1 MKKLLSSIL
10 LFIPILVFGQIQ
22 TVKPAGKYQTSFAI
36 VIDRK
41 TYDAVKPSV
50 ELYRDMLLKEGLGA
64 YILIDDKNDAD
75 IIRQTLQSMYRG
87 TPKLEGCVLIGDV
100 PVVMVRDAQ
109 HLSSAFKMDQN
120 MKWERSSIPSDRFY
134 DDFSLKF
141 KFIKNDENDPLLHY
155 YSLQANSAMR
165 LQSNIYSARIKAPE
179 RQNGG
184 QNKYELIDAYLRK
197 VVAERNTTN
206 KVDNLMMFR
215 GHGYNSEA
223 LEAWSGEQISLREQ
237 LPELFKA
244 GSKAKFLAYESKFP
258 YKFDLLSE
266 VQREDLDIALFHEH
280 GGEDIQYINAYPLA
294 NSPQEN
300 IESIKYYVRSK
311 IRTGVKRKNN
321 KDELIDYYAKYLN
334 IPRDWCLDNDS
345 LANVDSLT
353 EHNMDIYLDDIYSAR
368 PNARFVMF
376 DACYNGAFNNKEYIA
391 AAYIFGEGKTIVA
404 LGNSVN
410 SLQDKFP
417 DELIGLLGQGV
428 RVGLWAKHINYLET
442 HLLGDPTFRFAPT
455 DKDLN
460 LNREIV
466 LKESDSAYWLSLL
479 NSKHADVQALALK
492 KLCESN
498 YNGIA
503 GILKDTYF
511 KSEFGAV
518 RMECVRL
525 LSTIDNEDFITVL
538 QASVDDPYELIR
550 RLGMEYIGKNG
561 SPELKSAII
570 HSIIYDNTS
579 KRVALKANTS
589 IGFYDPAIMKAELD
603 KQINDNTNYIQKDSL
618 KNYVVS
624 VINSR
629 SSMAAD
635 YLKEM
640 KDTSLKEKG
649 RFNAVRSIRNMN
661 CHYLLSD
668 YIALADNES
677 ENLLIRETM
686 LEALSWFYL
695 SYRRNEIITLCD
707 KILDSGQNEKLKY
720 QALKTK
726 NIILNKGLVD

>member
-1 MKKLLSSIL
+1 MKKLLSGIL

-22 TVKPAGKYQTSFAI
+22 SVKPVGKYQTSFAI
-36 VIDRK
+36 VVDRK
-41 TYDAVKPSV
+41 TYDAVKPAI

-64 YILIDDKNDAD
+64 YILIDDKNDAAV
-75 IIRQTLQSMYRG
+75 IRQTLKSMYKAA
-87 TPKLEGCVLIGDV
+87 PKLEGCVLIGDV

-109 HLSSAFKMDQN
+109 HMSSAFKMDQN

-134 DDFSLKF
+134 DDFSLNF

-155 YSLQANSAMR
+155 YALDATSAMR

-179 RQNGG
+179 RNGG
-184 QNKYELIDAYLRK
+184 RNKYELIDAYLRK
-197 VVAERNTTN
+197 VVAERNTIN

-280 GGEDIQYINAYPLA
+280 GSDDLQYINAYPLA
-294 NSPQEN
+294 NNPQQN
-300 IESIKYYVRSK
+300 IESIKYYVRGK
-311 IRTGVKRKNN
+311 IRTGLRRKNDLN
-321 KDELIDYYAKYLN
+321 ELIDYYTKYLD

-345 LANVDSLT
+345 LAYADSIT
-353 EHNMDIYLDDIYSAR
+353 ERNMDIYLDDIYNTK

-428 RVGLWAKHINYLET
+428 RIGLWAKHINYLET
-442 HLLGDPTFRFAPT
+442 HLLGDPTFCFAPT

-466 LKESDSAYWLSLL
+466 LRESDSAYWLSLL

-498 YNGIA
+498 YKGIA
-503 GILKDTYF
+503 GILKNTYF

-518 RMECVRL
+518 RMECIRL
-525 LSTIDNEDFITVL
+525 LSTIDNEDFIAVL
-538 QASVDDPYELIR
+538 QASVDDPYELVR

-561 SPELKSAII
+561 SPDLKSSII

-579 KRVALKANTS
+579 RRVAFKANTA
-589 IGFYDPAIMKAELD
+589 IGFYNPEVMKAELEE
-603 KQINDNTNYIQKDSL
+603 QINANTNYIQKDSL
-618 KNYVVS
+618 KDYVIS
-624 VINSR
+624 IINSR
-629 SSMAAD
+629 SSMATD

-640 KDTSLKEKG
+640 KDNSLKEKA
-649 RFNAVRSIRNMN
+649 RINAIRSIRNMN
-661 CHYLLSD
+661 CHYLLPD
-668 YIALADNES
+668 YIALAEDES
-677 ENLLIRETM
+677 ENLIIRETM

-695 SYRRNEIITLCD
+695 SYRRDDIITLCD
-707 KILDSGQNEKLKY
+707 NILNSAQDDKLKY

-726 NIILNKGLVD
+726 NIILNKGVID